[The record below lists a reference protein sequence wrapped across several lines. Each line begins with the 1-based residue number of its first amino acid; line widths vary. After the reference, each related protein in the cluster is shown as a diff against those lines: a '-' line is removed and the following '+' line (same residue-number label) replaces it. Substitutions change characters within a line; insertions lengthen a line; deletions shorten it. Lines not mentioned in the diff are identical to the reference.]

1 MAKLYDDYILGT
13 PIQPPYPKVT
23 TISSCG
29 DNNTSSFDDK
39 VVRTYTK
46 MDEISYEVNI
56 IYGKIRE
63 AVSEDRYADAMEYVK
78 QLTKLVITNP
88 AIMNYDLLRNIE
100 YLKNSIEWL
109 MDN

>member
-1 MAKLYDDYILGT
+1 MAKLYDDYILDPPT
-13 PIQPPYPKVT
+13 QPPYPKVKI
-23 TISSCG
+23 ISSCG
-29 DNNTSSFDDK
+29 DNTSSFDYELA
-39 VVRTYTK
+39 RTYTK

-63 AVSEDRYADAMEYVK
+63 AVSEDRYDDAMEYVK

-88 AIMNYDLLRNIE
+88 VMMNYDLIRNIE

-109 MDN
+109 MNN